1 MTWKT
6 CQIITNGGWTNT
18 FGCVQLCCGSASL
31 SCVLGLFLYYV
42 SQRRGGLGLLILGGE
57 PIADEVCLKILFL
70 CVSSSWW
77 SVCKSLM
84 LSCPSRPLMNDLS
97 EIYFYNPTPSA
108 FLNLHL
114 GIYSIYWFTNNLFV
128 FKTVS
133 IGKLHFNISRNKL
146 NNPTVVRQ
154 QKCEEC
160 QSIQRSAT
168 FLAGFILKLNQM
180 MANFRPVPAQSD
192 EFL

>member
-18 FGCVQLCCGSASL
+18 IGCVHLCCGSASL

-108 FLNLHL
+108 FLNLHTL
-114 GIYSIYWFTNNLFV
+114 VFIPFTDLQIICLCWKLCRLANYISTSQEINSTIRLLFGSKNVKNVKV
-128 FKTVS
+128 F
-133 IGKLHFNISRNKL
+133 ND
-146 NNPTVVRQ
+146 Q
-154 QKCEEC
+154 QL
-160 QSIQRSAT
+160 SWAAS
-168 FLAGFILKLNQM
+168 FWN
-180 MANFRPVPAQSD
+180 
-192 EFL
+192 